1 MNKDEKQPVNSG
13 VQPGSETDETQP
25 ENGLQA
31 TEEAAPEQEN
41 GSGTSGEEP
50 EEDGEFLDPEDDEYL
65 DEEEYDWEE
74 DEPLSFG
81 ARLFSA
87 STSLLR
93 WIVLVAVLLALLLGG
108 TFFSMYRNVSL
119 SSLPQYEV
127 SWAGQALDAAGYDW
141 SVPVMGFLHR
151 DFSKKPG
158 SSWQDLEL
166 VSESHPELALP
177 EYTTAQLTI
186 QNEAGETLFEGD
198 AAAYNDF
205 HFSENGAYSAT
216 LTVSSPESTGAQGS
230 YTYQFNF
237 QLEAQPRLVLSGTGV
252 TQGSVIGVRLEG
264 VLGDMV
270 PALTT
275 ELAEI
280 PFTQYQGE
288 WVAFVPVDY
297 NQMAGEYA
305 ISATVNGQTVTETVQ
320 VYGRQRRELDTYTI
334 DGTSAIPYVGA
345 LPKNMDFLWEI
356 NDPDIYWDGSF
367 IQPVEGKI
375 LRDYAVLE
383 YTDRLDPTD
392 PLNAAI
398 PLDQIAA
405 YNANIAPR
413 RSINVT
419 LATTSGSAVVAPAAG
434 RVVYA
439 ETNGSLGRVV
449 VIEHGCGVKSL
460 FYLLGRRDVDEG
472 DFVTQG
478 QQIGTTQGHV
488 ICEMRVGDIPV
499 NPWDAWRG
507 TGGLFF

>member
-119 SSLPQYEV
+119 NSLPQYEV

-216 LTVSSPESTGAQGS
+216 LTVTSPESTGAQGS

-434 RVVYA
+434 RVAYA

>member
-434 RVVYA
+434 RVAYA

>member
-119 SSLPQYEV
+119 NNLPQYEV

-166 VSESHPELALP
+166 VSESHPELVLP

-356 NDPDIYWDGSF
+356 NDPDIYWDGPF

>member
-1 MNKDEKQPVNSG
+1 MNKDTKQPADG
-13 VQPGSETDETQP
+13 ALQPD
-25 ENGLQA
+25 
-31 TEEAAPEQEN
+31 EQETGEQQTAN
-41 GSGTSGEEP
+41 SPAVQEESSARPEDTEADACEAYGSDEDEYEEELYE
-50 EEDGEFLDPEDDEYL
+50 EED
-65 DEEEYDWEE
+65 WE
-74 DEPLSFG
+74 DEDAPLSLG

-93 WIVLVAVLLALLLGG
+93 WIVLVAVLLALILGG
-108 TFFSMYRNVSL
+108 TFFSMYRSVSL
-119 SSLPQYEV
+119 NSLPQYDV
-127 SWAGQALDAAGYDW
+127 SWAGQTLEASGYDW

-158 SSWQDLEL
+158 SNWQDLEP
-166 VSESHPELALP
+166 VSESHPSLELP
-177 EYTTAQLTI
+177 EYTTALLTI
-186 QNEAGETLFEGD
+186 ENEVGETLFEGD
-198 AAAYNDF
+198 TTAYNEF
-205 HFSENGAYSAT
+205 HFSENGAYSVT
-216 LTVSSPESTGAQGS
+216 LTVTSPETTGAAQGS

-237 QLEAQPRLVLSGTGV
+237 QLEAQPRLVLSATGV
-252 TQGSVIGVRLEG
+252 AQGSVIGVRLEG

-270 PALTT
+270 PSLTT
-275 ELAEI
+275 ELAEL
-280 PFTQYQGE
+280 PFTLYQGE
-288 WVAFVPVDY
+288 WGAFVPVDY
-297 NQMAGEYA
+297 NQMAGSYD

-345 LPKNMDFLWEI
+345 LPGNMDFLWEI
-356 NDPDIYWDGSF
+356 NDPDIYWDGPF
-367 IQPVEGKI
+367 IQPVQGKI

-419 LATTSGSAVVAPAAG
+419 LETTSGSAVVAPAAG

-439 ETNGSLGRVV
+439 QTNGSLGRVV

-507 TGGLFF
+507 AGGLFF

>member
-1 MNKDEKQPVNSG
+1 MNKDTKQSADG
-13 VQPGSETDETQP
+13 ALQPD
-25 ENGLQA
+25 
-31 TEEAAPEQEN
+31 EQETGEQQTAN
-41 GSGTSGEEP
+41 SPAVQEESSARPEDTEADAGEADGSDEDEYEEELYE
-50 EEDGEFLDPEDDEYL
+50 EED
-65 DEEEYDWEE
+65 WE
-74 DEPLSFG
+74 DEDAPLSLG

-93 WIVLVAVLLALLLGG
+93 WIVLVAVLLALILGG
-108 TFFSMYRNVSL
+108 TFFSMYRSVSL
-119 SSLPQYEV
+119 NSLPQYDV
-127 SWAGQALDAAGYDW
+127 SWAGQTLEAAGYDW

-158 SSWQDLEL
+158 SSWQDLEP
-166 VSESHPELALP
+166 VSESHPSLELP
-177 EYTTAQLTI
+177 EHTTALLTI
-186 QNEAGETLFEGD
+186 ENEAGETLFEGD
-198 AAAYNDF
+198 TTAYNEF
-205 HFSENGAYSAT
+205 HFSENGAYSVT
-216 LTVSSPESTGAQGS
+216 LTVTSPETTGAAQGS

-237 QLEAQPRLVLSGTGV
+237 QLEAQPRLVLSATGV
-252 TQGSVIGVRLEG
+252 AQGSVIGVRLEG

-270 PALTT
+270 PSLTT
-275 ELAEI
+275 ELAEL
-280 PFTQYQGE
+280 PFTLYQGE

-297 NQMAGEYA
+297 NQMAGSYD

-345 LPKNMDFLWEI
+345 LPSNMDFLWEI
-356 NDPDIYWDGSF
+356 NDPDIYWDGPF
-367 IQPVEGKI
+367 IQPVQGKI

-419 LATTSGSAVVAPAAG
+419 LETTSGSAVVAPAAG

-439 ETNGSLGRVV
+439 QTNGSLGRVV

-507 TGGLFF
+507 AGGLFF

>member
-13 VQPGSETDETQP
+13 VQPGSETDEAQP

-41 GSGTSGEEP
+41 GSGSSGEEP

-127 SWAGQALDAAGYDW
+127 SWAGQVLDAAGYDW

-166 VSESHPELALP
+166 VSESHPELVLP

-216 LTVSSPESTGAQGS
+216 LTVTSPESTGAQGS

-472 DFVTQG
+472 DFLTQG

>member
-119 SSLPQYEV
+119 NSLPQYEV

-434 RVVYA
+434 RVAYA

>member
-1 MNKDEKQPVNSG
+1 MNKDTKQPADG
-13 VQPGSETDETQP
+13 ALQPD
-25 ENGLQA
+25 
-31 TEEAAPEQEN
+31 EQETGEQQTAN
-41 GSGTSGEEP
+41 SPAVQEESSARPEGTEADAGEADGSDEDEYEEELYE
-50 EEDGEFLDPEDDEYL
+50 EEDWEDKDE
-65 DEEEYDWEE
+65 DA
-74 DEPLSFG
+74 PLSLG

-93 WIVLVAVLLALLLGG
+93 WIVLVAVLLALILGG
-108 TFFSMYRNVSL
+108 TFFSMYRSVSL
-119 SSLPQYEV
+119 NSLPQYDV
-127 SWAGQALDAAGYDW
+127 SWAGQTLEAAGYDW

-158 SSWQDLEL
+158 SSWQDLEP
-166 VSESHPELALP
+166 VSESHPSLELP
-177 EYTTAQLTI
+177 EYTTALLTI
-186 QNEAGETLFEGD
+186 ENEAGETLFEGD
-198 AAAYNDF
+198 TTAYNEF
-205 HFSENGAYSAT
+205 HFSENGAYSVT
-216 LTVSSPESTGAQGS
+216 LTVTSPETTGAAQGS

-237 QLEAQPRLVLSGTGV
+237 QLEAQPRLVLSATGV
-252 TQGSVIGVRLEG
+252 AQGSVIGVRLEG

-270 PALTT
+270 PSLTT
-275 ELAEI
+275 ELAEL
-280 PFTQYQGE
+280 PFTLYQGE
-288 WVAFVPVDY
+288 WGAFVPVDY
-297 NQMAGEYA
+297 NQMAGSYD

-345 LPKNMDFLWEI
+345 LPGNMDFLWGI
-356 NDPDIYWDGSF
+356 NDPDIYWDGPF
-367 IQPVEGKI
+367 IQPVQGKI

-419 LATTSGSAVVAPAAG
+419 LETTSGSAVVAPAAG

-439 ETNGSLGRVV
+439 QTNGSLGRVV

-507 TGGLFF
+507 AGGLFF

>member
-119 SSLPQYEV
+119 NSLPQYEV

-216 LTVSSPESTGAQGS
+216 LTVTSPESTGAQGS